1 MVLVSKTDLYQIH
14 IKSPSGLNE
23 LLDKL
28 LDVRRLDS
36 DFSPDKAAP
45 CIIYKEFIT
54 GIDGSSPRPFERKV
68 IYARTS
74 HSGLQGELSHS
85 VDRSVLSL
93 ADSNI
98 DNLNRGKILIA
109 FCEIEMIVD
118 ILTCYHLGVYSGK
131 MTYEDVRRDY
141 FAHSK
146 PLSSFEDK
154 KNYLLD
160 NHIIDADIVDEL
172 RKVQTIR
179 NEIAHN
185 YFLNH
190 DLNLGRK
197 NIKKLGSVNNVIEA
211 RFNYAWLLLM
221 QAYSAVQVD
230 VIKWTYAIKLGLEA
244 K

>member
-1 MVLVSKTDLYQIH
+1 MFFCK
-14 IKSPSGLNE
+14 
-23 LLDKL
+23 
-28 LDVRRLDS
+28 VRRCN
-36 DFSPDKAAP
+36 FSICDLL
-45 CIIYKEFIT
+45 
-54 GIDGSSPRPFERKV
+54 
-68 IYARTS
+68 IYASVSYFDTRMRTNS
-74 HSGLQGELSHS
+74 PLY
-85 VDRSVLSL
+85 SL
-93 ADSNI
+93 Y
-98 DNLNRGKILIA
+98 NLNRGKILIA

-179 NEIAHN
+179 NEIARN